1 MSFKPNQRPMP
12 QRPRPQGRILRPGLG
27 RRAFLTGLG
36 GAVVGLPFLESL
48 LPKHQRAHAAG
59 EQPRFAVYVRQANGV
74 AQADKDEPERFWPSQ
89 LGAITQDSLANADK
103 DRAVSELA
111 EFADKL
117 LMVRGTRFAFPGNGC
132 GHSGGGNQCLTAAKV
147 SDDPQGNKS
156 LAMGESVDNRIAKA
170 LNPENN
176 SDPLTLYSG
185 RMSGYINEVLSY
197 RGPKDLRAADRNPWS
212 VYTKMVGINELP
224 EEVAAKIKARRM
236 SVNDLVREQMQSL
249 MSRPDLST
257 GDRTRLEIHFD
268 AIRDLEVE
276 LLCELPPEEELMAM
290 EAQQGY
296 NGEDALIQTITRM
309 QMNLIALAFACDYT
323 RAATLQIGD
332 GNDGTQY
339 TIDGVQ
345 FPRYHQISHRIFSD
359 GSEGDPIPDAQGK
372 HHVID
377 REHAKMFKHLLE
389 RLSLYS
395 TEGGTLLDDSVAIW
409 CNDLGAGVSHTY
421 KNVPW
426 ICAGSCGG
434 FLKTG
439 QYIDAGDV
447 THNKFH
453 NTILSAVGLTNGEGG
468 HVDDFGDPEL
478 EPGVIPEMIA
488 G

>member
-1 MSFKPNQRPMP
+1 MYFK
-12 QRPRPQGRILRPGLG
+12 RPQPTRARLDRPSVS
-27 RRAFLTGLG
+27 RRAFITGIG
-36 GAVVGLPFLESL
+36 GAVIALPFLESL
-48 LPKHQRAHAAG
+48 LPKRQRARAA
-59 EQPRFAVYVRQANGV
+59 EDNPRFAVYVRQANGV
-74 AQADKDEPERFWPSQ
+74 AQADNTEPERFWPHE
-89 LGAITQDSLANADK
+89 LGAVTQDSLANVDS

-111 EFADKL
+111 SFADKL

-147 SDDPQGNKS
+147 SDDPSGNKS
-156 LAMGESVDNRIAKA
+156 LSMGESVDNRIAKA
-170 LNPENN
+170 LNPADN

-185 RMSGYINEVLSY
+185 RMAGYINEVLSY

-224 EEVAAKIKARRM
+224 EELAAKIKARRM
-236 SVNDLVREQMQSL
+236 SVNDLVREQMQAL
-249 MSRPDLST
+249 MSRPDLSP
-257 GDRTRLEIHFD
+257 GDQSRLEIHFE

-276 LLCELPPEEELMAM
+276 LLCELPPEAEIMAM
-290 EAQQGY
+290 EAQQDYSGQD
-296 NGEDALIQTITRM
+296 ELIQTITKL

-339 TIDGVQ
+339 TIDGNQ
-345 FPRYHQISHRIFSD
+345 LPRYHQISHRIFGD
-359 GSEGDPIPDAQGK
+359 GNEGDPIPDAQGK
-372 HHVID
+372 HHLID
-377 REHAKMFKHLLE
+377 REHMKMFRHLLE
-389 RLSLYS
+389 RLSMYS
-395 TEGGTLLDDSVAIW
+395 TEGGTLLDDSVAIL

-447 THNKFH
+447 AHNKFH
-453 NTILSAVGLTNGEGG
+453 NTILSAVGLTNEEGG
-468 HVDDFGDPEL
+468 YVDDFGDPEL

>member
-1 MSFKPNQRPMP
+1 MSFKNIMSSRS
-12 QRPRPQGRILRPGLG
+12 GFG
-27 RRAFLTGLG
+27 RRAFITGFG
-36 GAVVGLPFLESL
+36 GAVIALPFLESL
-48 LPKHQRAHAAG
+48 LPKRKQARAATEA
-59 EQPRFAVYVRQANGV
+59 PRFCVYVRQANGC

-89 LGAITQDSLANADK
+89 LGAVTQESLSTTDS

-111 EFADKL
+111 PFADKL
-117 LMVRGTRFAFPGNGC
+117 LMVRGTRFGFPGNGC

-147 SDDPQGNKS
+147 SDTPSGNES
-156 LAMGESVDNRIAKA
+156 LAMGESVDNRIATA
-170 LNPENN
+170 LNPESNK
-176 SDPLTLYSG
+176 DPLTLYSG
-185 RMSGYINEVLSY
+185 RMAGYINEVLSY
-197 RGPKDLRAADRNPWS
+197 RGPKDLRGADRNPWS

-224 EEVAAKIKARRM
+224 EEIAARIKARRM

-249 MSRPDLST
+249 MGRPDLSMA
-257 GDRTRLEIHFD
+257 DRDRLQIHFD

-276 LLCELPPEEELMAM
+276 LLCELPGDEELMAM
-290 EAQQGY
+290 EAQQDYSGQD
-296 NGEDALIQTITRM
+296 ELLQTITKM

-332 GNDGTQY
+332 GNDSTQY
-339 TIDGVQ
+339 TIDGEKL
-345 FPRYHQISHRIFSD
+345 PRYHQISHRIYSD

-377 REHAKMFKHLLE
+377 REHAKMFRHLLE
-389 RLSLYS
+389 RLSMYS
-395 TEGGTLLDDSVAIW
+395 TESGTLLDDSVAIW

-421 KNVPW
+421 KNIPW
-426 ICAGSCGG
+426 VCAGSCGG

-453 NTILSAVGLTNGEGG
+453 NTILSAVGLTNGQGG
-468 HVDDFGDPEL
+468 YVDDFGDPEL
-478 EPGVIPEMIA
+478 EPGVIPAMIA

>member
-1 MSFKPNQRPMP
+1 MP
-12 QRPRPQGRILRPGLG
+12 DVVNKTLR
-27 RRAFLTGLG
+27 RRTFLTGIG
-36 GAVVGLPFLESL
+36 GAVIALPFLESL
-48 LPKHQRAHAAG
+48 LPRHQRARAAAAK
-59 EQPRFAVYVRQANGV
+59 PRFAVFVRQANGV

-89 LGAITQDSLANADK
+89 LGALSQESLTTTDS

-147 SDDPQGNKS
+147 SNMPSGNKS
-156 LAMGESVDNRIAKA
+156 LSMGESVDNRIAKA

-185 RMSGYINEVLSY
+185 RMGGYINEVLSY

-224 EEVAAKIKARRM
+224 EELAAKITARRM
-236 SVNDLVREQMQSL
+236 SVNDLVREQMQAL
-249 MSRPDLST
+249 MSRPDLSA
-257 GDRTRLEIHFD
+257 GDRNRLEIHFD

-276 LLCELPPEEELMAM
+276 LLCELPGEAELMAM
-290 EAQQGY
+290 EAQQDYSGQD
-296 NGEDALIQTITRM
+296 ELIQTITRM

-339 TIDGVQ
+339 TIDGEKL
-345 FPRYHQISHRIFSD
+345 PRYHQISHRIFSD

-372 HHVID
+372 HHLID
-377 REHAKMFKHLLE
+377 REHAKMFRHLLE
-389 RLSLYS
+389 RLSIYS
-395 TEGGTLLDDSVAIW
+395 TESGTLLDDSVAIW
-409 CNDLGAGVSHTY
+409 TNDLGAGVSHTY
-421 KNVPW
+421 NNIPW

-439 QYIDAGDV
+439 QYIDAGAV

-453 NTILSAVGLTNGEGG
+453 NVILSAVGLTNEQGG

-478 EPGVIPEMIA
+478 DPGLIEGMLA
-488 G
+488 D